1 MKILL
6 VTLLLLLLCILAL
19 LKTQRLSKAGNSSYK
34 RKAE

>member
-6 VTLLLLLLCILAL
+6 VTLLLLLLCILAFI
-19 LKTQRLSKAGNSSYK
+19 KTQSLSKVGNSGYK